1 MAPKTFTSNGKML
14 ILQENHEE
22 GPGAGGAS
30 SADDDFAWEA
40 MTGAAE
46 DEAEYSRELAGPED
60 SLSDESRALLKELEN
75 DYCSKLSRLAFGV
88 LREEVLRALR
98 RAEWNW
104 KRGRG
109 GNLRAYAGAA
119 MNRVRREFFEHHG
132 WGRLQRERED
142 SEKIDRARQGGDG
155 LADYMEHAVKRI
167 LKHAALFPTRW
178 RVPSWN
184 MEDLARE
191 LAAAITI
198 GFLIGSQQPVTRV
211 RRRRTRSGRDRRPLP
226 EPLLEPL
233 FIANSDMRIGREA
246 TVVAASRRRLQL
258 YKKALKE
265 QEAFNEL
272 APAMLPQNVPSPEDL
287 LIQAEEPEAQE
298 PVNPY
303 SFLLEA
309 GLVRLTSIQRRW
321 LEAFKADFERH
332 GNLNL
337 ARAAEALP
345 RARSRFAAS
354 RAWAEIQR
362 RLAGDL
368 PPRTRREMAEA
379 AAQGRLTAAK
389 ERR

>member
-1 MAPKTFTSNGKML
+1 MSDP
-14 ILQENHEE
+14 
-22 GPGAGGAS
+22 
-30 SADDDFAWEA
+30 
-40 MTGAAE
+40 
-46 DEAEYSRELAGPED
+46 AGPEN
-60 SLSDESRALLKELEN
+60 SLSDESRALLKELE
-75 DYCSKLSRLAFGV
+75 DEYGPKLSQPAFWF
-88 LREEVLRALR
+88 LHEKVLRALLK
-98 RAEWNW
+98 AEWNW

-109 GNLRAYAGAA
+109 GNLRAYAAA
-119 MNRVRREFFEHHG
+119 TMNRVRREFIDHHG
-132 WGRLQRERED
+132 WGRLKRERED

-167 LKHAALFPTRW
+167 LKQAALFPTRW
-178 RVPSWN
+178 RVPGRN
-184 MEDLARE
+184 IEDLARE

-198 GFLIGSQQPVTRV
+198 SFLIGSQQPVARV
-211 RRRRTRSGRDRRPLP
+211 RRRRTRSGRAGRPLL

-246 TVVAASRRRLQL
+246 TVIAASRRRSQL
-258 YKKALKE
+258 YKRALKE
-265 QEAFNEL
+265 QEALHAL
-272 APAMLPQNVPSPEDL
+272 APAMQPQNVPSAEDL

-298 PVNPY
+298 PVNAY
-303 SFLLEA
+303 SLLLEA
-309 GLVRLTSIQRRW
+309 GLGRLTSIQRRW
-321 LEAFKADFERH
+321 LEAFKADFELH
-332 GNLNL
+332 GDLNL

-345 RARSRFAAS
+345 RARTRFAAS